1 LHSGVRPG
9 TNPRHSQLPFPTQ
22 RFGLSTCGPYL
33 RWYALLNK
41 KRTIVQ
47 YNLAYPFYETSLA
60 HPESLALSVVDTQFS
75 YAGLRELVQPMARWL
90 RNHSQSNAP
99 RVGILASRTP
109 ETYLGILGTCWAG
122 GTYIPLS
129 PKYPEERLLQHFEG
143 IALDALIVDSHG
155 LALLT
160 DRVLRRGPRN
170 ILAPGIPGTS
180 ERGLED
186 GAKITISGR
195 DALPAFDGSDRPF
208 EVAPDHTAYIIFTSG
223 TTGIPK
229 GVMIPASAVNHFIEA
244 MQSQYSIQRTD
255 RIAGITEITFDISV
269 FDLFVTWKYGAALL
283 VVPATQMMAPS
294 SFIQRHRPT
303 IVFTVPSIAA
313 SMQRMK
319 LLAPNSMT
327 SLRYSFFAGEPLPV
341 ASASTW
347 KAAAP
352 NSVVDNLFGPTEATV
367 VCIGQRFDGPQ
378 NATPA
383 RGVVAIGTPFPGME
397 AAIVDASLKFLP
409 DGQNGELL
417 LSGPQ
422 LSSGYFGDAE
432 LSAKC
437 FPTLAARRWYRTGD
451 LAYRDTSGVFHHL
464 GRIDNQVK
472 VLGLR
477 VELEEIEAHLRE
489 VYETDSVAVIAWPV
503 EHGSASGIVAFV
515 CGRIGADDPA
525 LKTQIKKRLPSYM
538 VPSTVHHIEAI
549 PLNANGKVNRKE
561 LAELLSGGKL

>member
-1 LHSGVRPG
+1 MVH
-9 TNPRHSQLPFPTQ
+9 
-22 RFGLSTCGPYL
+22 
-33 RWYALLNK
+33 
-41 KRTIVQ
+41 
-47 YNLAYPFYETSLA
+47 YNLAYPFYESSLA
-60 HPESLALSVVDTQFS
+60 HPESLALTIGDAQFTYS
-75 YAGLRELVQPMARWL
+75 GLREQVQPIARWL
-90 RNHSQSNAP
+90 GAHSQSNAP
-99 RVGILASRTP
+99 RVGILASRSP

-129 PKYPEERLLQHFEG
+129 PKYPGERLLQHFER
-143 IALDALIVDSHG
+143 ISLDSLIVDANGMS
-155 LALLT
+155 LLT
-160 DRVLRRGPRN
+160 DRVLSRGPRN
-170 ILAPGIPGTS
+170 ILFLGAPRSSEGRLENGT
-180 ERGLED
+180 RI
-186 GAKITISGR
+186 AISGR
-195 DALPAFDGSDRPF
+195 DALPAFDASDRPV
-208 EVAPDHTAYIIFTSG
+208 EVPPDHTAYIIFTSG

-229 GVMIPASAVNHFIEA
+229 GVMIPASAVAHFVEA
-244 MQSQYSIQRTD
+244 MQSQYSIQPTD
-255 RIAGITEITFDISV
+255 RMAGITEITFDISV

-294 SFIQRHRPT
+294 SFIQRHRPS
-303 IVFTVPSIAA
+303 IIFTVPSIAA

-341 ASASTW
+341 ASASMW

-367 VCIGQRFDGPQ
+367 VCIGQRFHGPE
-378 NATPA
+378 NATPT

-397 AAIVDASLKFLP
+397 AAIVDASFQFVP
-409 DGQNGELL
+409 DGTNGELL

-422 LSSGYFGDAE
+422 LSSGYFGDRE
-432 LSAKC
+432 LSNKC
-437 FPTLAARRWYRTGD
+437 FPSFAGRRWYRTGD
-451 LAYRDTSGVFHHL
+451 LAYRDASKVFHHL

-489 VYETDSVAVIAWPV
+489 VYETDSVAAIAWPV

-515 CGRIGADDPA
+515 CGRIGTDDPA
-525 LKTQIKKRLPSYM
+525 LKTLIKKRLPSYM
-538 VPSTVHHIEAI
+538 VPSTVHHIESI

-561 LAELLSGGKL
+561 LAELLAGGKL

>member
-1 LHSGVRPG
+1 LLGVLSN
-9 TNPRHSQLPFPTQ
+9 TPFSP
-22 RFGLSTCGPYL
+22 FIL
-33 RWYALLNK
+33 RTRRALVSFFIEQK
-41 KRTIVQ
+41 TTIVQ
-47 YNLAYPFYETSLA
+47 YNLAYPFYESSLA
-60 HPESLALSVVDTQFS
+60 HPESLALSVGDTHFT
-75 YAGLRELVQPMARWL
+75 YAGLRAQVQPLARWL
-90 RNHSQSNAP
+90 RIHSHSNAP

-109 ETYLGILGTCWAG
+109 ETYLGILTTCWAG

-129 PKYPEERLLQHFEG
+129 PKYPEERLLQHFER
-143 IALDALIVDSHG
+143 IALDALIVDSNG
-155 LALLT
+155 MALLT
-160 DRVLRRGPRN
+160 DRVLARGPRI
-170 ILAPGIPGTS
+170 ILAPGIPTSS
-180 ERGLED
+180 ERQLAD
-186 GAKITISGR
+186 GAKITILGR
-195 DALPAFDGSDRPF
+195 DTLPVYDSSDKPV
-208 EVAPDHTAYIIFTSG
+208 EVSPDHTAYIIFTSG

-229 GVMIPASAVNHFIEA
+229 GVMIPSSAVAHFVEA
-244 MQSQYSIQRTD
+244 MQSQYAIEPTD
-255 RIAGITEITFDISV
+255 RMAGITEITFDISV

-341 ASASTW
+341 ASASMW

-367 VCIGQRFDGPQ
+367 VCIGQRFHGPE

-397 AAIVDASLKFLP
+397 AAIVDAALKFIP

-422 LSSGYFGDAE
+422 LSSGYFGDPQ
-432 LSAKC
+432 LSSKC
-437 FPTLAARRWYRTGD
+437 FPNLAGRCWYRTGD
-451 LAYRDTSGVFHHL
+451 LAYRDASGVFHHL

-538 VPSTVHHIEAI
+538 VPSTVHHIESI

-561 LAELLSGGKL
+561 LAELLAQGKLNAAK

>member
-1 LHSGVRPG
+1 MH
-9 TNPRHSQLPFPTQ
+9 
-22 RFGLSTCGPYL
+22 
-33 RWYALLNK
+33 
-41 KRTIVQ
+41 
-47 YNLAYPFYETSLA
+47 YNLSHPFYESSLA
-60 HPESLALSVVDTQFS
+60 HPENLALTVGDAQFT
-75 YAGLRELVQPMARWL
+75 YARLREQVQPIAEWL
-90 RNHSQSNAP
+90 RTRSHSKAP

-109 ETYLGILGTCWAG
+109 ETYLGILGASWAG

-129 PKYPEERLLQHFEG
+129 PKYPEERLLQHFER
-143 IALDALIVDSHG
+143 IALDALIVDSNG
-155 LALLT
+155 LALLS
-160 DRVLRRGPRN
+160 DRVLSRGPRN
-170 ILAPGIPGTS
+170 ILAPGIPTSS
-180 ERGLED
+180 ERNLED
-186 GAKITISGR
+186 GTKVIISGR
-195 DALPAFDGSDRPF
+195 DVLPAFDPSDKPI
-208 EVAPDHTAYIIFTSG
+208 EVSPDHTAYIIFTSG

-229 GVMIPASAVNHFIEA
+229 GVMIPVSAVASFVEA
-244 MQSQYSIQRTD
+244 MQSQYAIQPTD
-255 RIAGITEITFDISV
+255 RMAGITEITFDISV

-341 ASASTW
+341 ASASMW

-367 VCIGQRFDGPQ
+367 VCIGQRFHGPE

-397 AAIVDASLKFLP
+397 AAIVDEALKFVP
-409 DGQNGELL
+409 NEQNGELL
-417 LSGPQ
+417 LSGSQ

-432 LSAKC
+432 LSEKC
-437 FPTLAARRWYRTGD
+437 FPTLAGRRWYRTGD
-451 LAYRDTSGVFHHL
+451 LAYCDTSGVFHHL

-515 CGRIGADDPA
+515 CGRMGADDTG
-525 LKTQIKKRLPSYM
+525 LRTLIKKRLPSYM
-538 VPSTVHHIEAI
+538 VPSTVHHVESI
-549 PLNANGKVNRKE
+549 PLNANGKINRKE
-561 LAELLSGGKL
+561 LAELAAQGKQNAVK

>member
-1 LHSGVRPG
+1 V
-9 TNPRHSQLPFPTQ
+9 PFNLAHP
-22 RFGLSTCGPYL
+22 FYESS
-33 RWYALLNK
+33 
-41 KRTIVQ
+41 
-47 YNLAYPFYETSLA
+47 LAYPEN
-60 HPESLALSVVDTQFS
+60 LALSVGETQFS
-75 YAGLRELVQPMARWL
+75 YMALRELVQPVASWL
-90 RNHSQSNAP
+90 RSNSQSRAP
-99 RVGILASRTP
+99 RVGVLASRTP

-129 PKYPEERLLQHFEG
+129 PKYPEDRLLQHFER
-143 IALDALIVDSHG
+143 IALDALIVDASG

-160 DRVLRRGPRN
+160 DRVLSRGPRN
-170 ILAPGIPGTS
+170 ILAPAIPTSS
-180 ERGLED
+180 ERLLD
-186 GAKITISGR
+186 GTTKIIISGR
-195 DALPAFDGSDRPF
+195 DALPTFDSSDKPV
-208 EVAPDHTAYIIFTSG
+208 EVPPDHTVYIIFTSG
-223 TTGIPK
+223 TTGVPK
-229 GVMIPASAVNHFIEA
+229 GVMIPASAVHHFVNA
-244 MQSQYSIQRTD
+244 MQSQYAIRPTD
-255 RIAGITEITFDISV
+255 RMAGITEITFDISV

-283 VVPATQMMAPS
+283 VVPSTQMMAPS

-319 LLAPNSMT
+319 LLLPNSMT

-341 ASASTW
+341 ASASMW
-347 KAAAP
+347 KTAAP

-367 VCIGQRFDGPQ
+367 VCIGQRFDGPE

-383 RGVVAIGTPFPGME
+383 RGVVAIGTPFSGME
-397 AAIVDASLKFLP
+397 AAIVDGAMKFVP
-409 DGQNGELL
+409 DGTNGELL

-422 LSSGYFGDAE
+422 LSSGYFGDSE

-437 FPTLAARRWYRTGD
+437 FPTLAGRRWYRTGD

-503 EHGSASGIVAFV
+503 QHGSASGIVAFV
-515 CGRIGADDPA
+515 CGRMGADDPA

-538 VPSTVHHIEAI
+538 VPSKIHHIESI

-561 LAELLSGGKL
+561 LADLLAGGAL